1 MKEIIRKTVYLLL
14 AAAFFAVPCFWKPA
28 RDYAPGLAVIAG
40 IIFAVT
46 WGNPFKEYTSKFTS
60 TLLGATIVGMGFGMN
75 LMEVLKA
82 GANGIVYT
90 IIGICAGIGLGASR
104 SLPTNM
110 LMMAGGASCPPR
122 RQSLPA
128 VATVERK
135 RS

>member
-90 IIGICAGIGLGASR
+90 IIGISAGIGLGVLVGKWLKLSR
-104 SLPTNM
+104 EIGR
-110 LMMAGGASCPPR
+110 AH
-122 RQSLPA
+122 
-128 VATVERK
+128 V
-135 RS
+135 